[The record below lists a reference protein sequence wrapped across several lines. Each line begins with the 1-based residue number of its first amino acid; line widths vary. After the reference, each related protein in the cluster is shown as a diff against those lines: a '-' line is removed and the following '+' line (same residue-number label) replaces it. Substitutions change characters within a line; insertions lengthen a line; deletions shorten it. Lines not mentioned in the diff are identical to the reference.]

1 MKTFVLTFMSYKQIL
16 VVVLPTNENAAS
28 SEAALLYQ
36 LIFILISRKQML
48 FIIPTQAS

>member
-1 MKTFVLTFMSYKQIL
+1 MGIMKTFVLTFMSYKQIL

-36 LIFILISRKQML
+36 LIFILISRKHTL
-48 FIIPTQAS
+48 KG